1 MSIYRKLFGERQSDD
16 NVQTSAH
23 PQAETTAAKAA
34 SEDAEKRKRRK
45 GAPMDAPLPRTFTW
59 AATLPREA
67 QPIELMKTFPRIANL
82 IAAEWTEPEAM
93 YDYFDELLHDRRGN
107 RRGFPPAVFAELLAL
122 RKHYATLHRPPTA
135 GW

>member
-1 MSIYRKLFGERQSDD
+1 MSIYRKLFGQKQNDD
-16 NVQTSAH
+16 NVQTSAR
-23 PQAETTAAKAA
+23 PEAEAAAANAA

-59 AATLPREA
+59 AAKLPREA

-82 IAAEWTEPEAM
+82 IAAEWNEPEAM
-93 YDYFDELLHDRRGN
+93 HEYFDELLHDRRGN
-107 RRGFPPAVFAELLAL
+107 RRGFPPAVHAELLAL
-122 RKHYATLHRPPTA
+122 RKHYLTLHRPPTA